1 MYLFLS
7 DKNTEKKNLLW
18 EKIKSQKE
26 DEYEALIDSLS
37 DYVSSSGKKNLEER
51 LATSTLLY
59 TAVCYLKNRGKIDNV
74 GILKKS
80 AYGKPYLDGGDA
92 KISISHSNDG
102 VALAVSKDREIGV
115 DMENEIDSK
124 RAKRLEKR
132 FFREEEFYEKALEN
146 ASLSEKISGEN
157 VKAYNLENGELVSI
171 NLLPTDGSFT
181 SKWTV
186 CEAIMKCDGRGF
198 SALHDISGLAEKME
212 IISFIR
218 ARGGQKT
225 YISIA
230 LG

>member
-7 DKNTEKKNLLW
+7 DKNAEEKSLLW

-26 DEYEALIDSLS
+26 DEYKALIESLS

-51 LATSTLLY
+51 LAAATLLY
-59 TAVCYLKNRGKIDNV
+59 TAVCYLKNRGELENV
-74 GILKKS
+74 GALKKGEH
-80 AYGKPYLDGGDA
+80 GKPYLEGGDA
-92 KISISHSNDG
+92 KISISHSDDG

-115 DMENEIDSK
+115 DMENEIDPE

-132 FFREEEFYEKALEN
+132 FFREEKLSENALEN
-146 ASLSEKISGEN
+146 DSPSEKISGEN
-157 VKAYNLENGELVSI
+157 VKAYSLKNGEFVSI

-198 SALHDISGLAEKME
+198 SALHDISTLAEKME

-218 ARGGQKT
+218 ESGGRKT

>member
-7 DKNTEKKNLLW
+7 DKNAEEQSLLW
-18 EKIKSQKE
+18 EKIKSKKE
-26 DEYEALIDSLS
+26 DGYEALIDSLS

-51 LATSTLLY
+51 LAASTLLY
-59 TAVCYLKNRGKIDNV
+59 TALCYLKNRGEIECV
-74 GILKKS
+74 GALKK
-80 AYGKPYLDGGDA
+80 GEHGRPYLDGGDA
-92 KISISHSNDG
+92 KISISHSDGG

-115 DMENEIDSK
+115 DIENEIGPE
-124 RAKRLEKR
+124 RAERLEKR
-132 FFREEEFYEKALEN
+132 FFREEKLSENTLEN
-146 ASLSEKISGEN
+146 ATLPKRNGGEN
-157 VKAYNLENGELVSI
+157 VKAYSLKNGELVSEKI
-171 NLLPTDGSFT
+171 LPTDGSFT

-198 SALHDISGLAEKME
+198 SALHEIGTLAEKME

-218 ARGGQKT
+218 ECGGRKT

>member
-7 DKNTEKKNLLW
+7 DKNAEEQSLLW
-18 EKIKSQKE
+18 EKIKSKKE
-26 DEYEALIDSLS
+26 DGYEALIDSLS

-51 LATSTLLY
+51 VATSTLIY
-59 TAVCYLKNRGKIDNV
+59 TSLCYLKNRGEIENV
-74 GILKKS
+74 GALKKGEH
-80 AYGKPYLDGGDA
+80 GKPYLDGGDA
-92 KISISHSNDG
+92 KINISHSDGG

-115 DMENEIDSK
+115 DMENEIGPE
-124 RAKRLEKR
+124 RAERLEKR
-132 FFREEEFYEKALEN
+132 FFREEKLFENTLEN
-146 ASLSEKISGEN
+146 TTLPKKIGGEN
-157 VKAYNLENGELVSI
+157 VKSYSLKNGELVSI
-171 NLLPTDGSFT
+171 KLLPTDGSFT

-198 SALHDISGLAEKME
+198 SALHDIGTLAEKME

-218 ARGGQKT
+218 ERGGRKT

>member
-7 DKNTEKKNLLW
+7 DKNAEEKSLLW

-26 DEYEALIDSLS
+26 DEHKALIESLS

-51 LATSTLLY
+51 LATAILLY
-59 TAVCYLKNRGKIDNV
+59 TALCYLKNRGEIENV
-74 GILKKS
+74 GVLKKGEH
-80 AYGKPYLDGGDA
+80 GKPYLEGGDA
-92 KISISHSNDG
+92 KISISHSDGG

-115 DMENEIDSK
+115 DMENEIDPE

-132 FFREEEFYEKALEN
+132 FFREGNFSENALEN
-146 ASLSEKISGEN
+146 DSPSEKISGEN
-157 VKAYNLENGELVSI
+157 VKAYSLKNGEFVSI

-198 SALHDISGLAEKME
+198 SAIHDISTLAEKME

-218 ARGGQKT
+218 EHGGRKT

>member
-7 DKNTEKKNLLW
+7 DKNAEEQSLLW
-18 EKIKSQKE
+18 EKIKSKKE
-26 DEYEALIDSLS
+26 DGYEALIDSLS

-51 LATSTLLY
+51 LAASTLLY
-59 TAVCYLKNRGKIDNV
+59 TALCYLKNRGEIECV
-74 GILKKS
+74 GALKK
-80 AYGKPYLDGGDA
+80 GEHGRPYLDGGDA
-92 KISISHSNDG
+92 KISISHSDGG

-115 DMENEIDSK
+115 DIENEIGPE
-124 RAKRLEKR
+124 RAERLEKR
-132 FFREEEFYEKALEN
+132 FFREEKLSENTFEN
-146 ASLSEKISGEN
+146 ATLPKKIGGEN
-157 VKAYNLENGELVSI
+157 VKAYSLKNGELVSEKI
-171 NLLPTDGSFT
+171 LPTDGSFT

-198 SALHDISGLAEKME
+198 SALHEIGTLAEKME

-218 ARGGQKT
+218 ERGGRKT

>member
-7 DKNTEKKNLLW
+7 DKNAEEQSLLW
-18 EKIKSQKE
+18 EKIKSKKE
-26 DEYEALIDSLS
+26 DGYEALIDSLS

-51 LATSTLLY
+51 LITSALLY
-59 TAVCYLKNRGKIDNV
+59 TALCYLKNRGEIENV
-74 GILKKS
+74 GALKKGE
-80 AYGKPYLDGGDA
+80 YGKPYLDGGDA
-92 KISISHSNDG
+92 KISLSHSDGG

-115 DMENEIDSK
+115 DMENEIGHE
-124 RAKRLEKR
+124 RAERLEKR
-132 FFREEEFYEKALEN
+132 FFREEKLSENTLEN
-146 ASLSEKISGEN
+146 ATLPKKIGGEN
-157 VKAYNLENGELVSI
+157 LKAYSLKNGELVSEKF
-171 NLLPTDGSFT
+171 LPTDGSFT

-198 SALHDISGLAEKME
+198 SALHDISTLAEKME

-218 ARGGQKT
+218 EHGGRKT

>member
-7 DKNTEKKNLLW
+7 DKNAEEQSLLW
-18 EKIKSQKE
+18 EKIKSEKE
-26 DEYEALIDSLS
+26 DGYEALIDSLS
-37 DYVSSSGKKNLEER
+37 DYVSLSGKKNLEER
-51 LATSTLLY
+51 LAASTLLY
-59 TAVCYLKNRGKIDNV
+59 TALCYLKNRGEIDNV
-74 GILKKS
+74 GALKKGE
-80 AYGKPYLDGGDA
+80 YGKPYLDGGAA
-92 KISISHSNDG
+92 KISISHSDGG

-115 DMENEIDSK
+115 DMENEIGPE
-124 RAKRLEKR
+124 RAERLEKR
-132 FFREEEFYEKALEN
+132 FFREEKLSENALEN
-146 ASLSEKISGEN
+146 ATLSERIGGEN
-157 VKAYNLENGELVSI
+157 VKAYSLKNGELVSEKF
-171 NLLPTDGSFT
+171 LPTDGSFT

-218 ARGGQKT
+218 ERGGRKT